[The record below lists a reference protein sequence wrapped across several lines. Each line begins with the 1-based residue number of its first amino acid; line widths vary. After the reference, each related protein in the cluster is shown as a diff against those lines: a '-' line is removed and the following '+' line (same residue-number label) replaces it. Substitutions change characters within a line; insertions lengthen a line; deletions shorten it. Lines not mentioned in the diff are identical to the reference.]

1 MSGIRMKRACFVSL
15 LFLWLLLFSPALGEV
30 TVSADPCPARVGD
43 EVRIVVSAP
52 EGAVSVVYDLSTPDK
67 HVFRG
72 RKPDSHFVTAFRPRA
87 QADYTLSATV
97 EFEDRHKETARV
109 LIPVSGFNPDPVPVG
124 PEVIY
129 SQKDGWW
136 NNKAYTSKNTLENA
150 GCALF
155 TLSHAL
161 QRMGYAGEDVL
172 PTIMAKTWAGCL
184 GKEGTRNEQ
193 LITLASQ
200 VYRYKTESEL
210 WTGARDIADALRSGA
225 MFSFGI
231 VNGHIA
237 LVAGLSEDG
246 SKARIVDSSPS
257 ATFERIRKGSVY
269 YLGPDGSFVEAQTPE
284 EMPGFIWYFE
294 NAGCNGMEYYMDL
307 SYVAQRGARLIRPPW
322 LFRLSGDQRIPVS
335 LVQAGSALCQVL
347 QNDVLTAVPT
357 AALSWA
363 SRGTDTLSVAV
374 VKGKKRVPLRNGEGK
389 RISSL
394 APCSLHLVTELGEDS
409 ARIRDEEQSGY
420 VSLKDVEIIPVS
432 AAAPRAARITLKGS
446 ASGRATIKIRYGPS
460 QKAKILTEWK
470 TGVQVAVTGEADGF
484 FQVEGN
490 GLRGWIAEEYITM
503 EVEPNG
509 QKINE
514 GE

>member
-1 MSGIRMKRACFVSL
+1 MKRACFVSL
-15 LFLWLLLFSPALGEV
+15 LFLFLLLLSPGLGEV
-30 TVSADPCPARVGD
+30 TVIADPCPARIGD

-52 EGAVSVVYDLSTPDK
+52 EGAVSVLYDLSTPNR
-67 HVFRG
+67 HVFKG
-72 RKPDSHFVTAFRPRA
+72 RKPDSHFITAFRPRA
-87 QADYTLSATV
+87 QADYTLRVTV
-97 EFEDRHKETARV
+97 EFEDRHKESAQA

-124 PEVIY
+124 SEVIY

-161 QRMGYAGEDVL
+161 QRMGYTGEDVL
-172 PTIMAKTWAGCL
+172 PTTMAKTWAGCL
-184 GKEGTRNEQ
+184 GKEGTRNGQ
-193 LITLASQ
+193 LITLVAQ

-210 WTGARDIADALRSGA
+210 WTSAGDIADALRSGA

-257 ATFERIRKGSVY
+257 ATFERIRKGSIY
-269 YLGPDGSFVEAQTPE
+269 YLDPDNSFVAARTPE
-284 EMPGFIWYFE
+284 EMPGFVWYFE

-307 SYVAQRGARLIRPPW
+307 SYVARQGARLIRPPW
-322 LFRLSGDQRIPVS
+322 LFLLSGDQRIPVS

-347 QNDVLTAVPT
+347 QDDVLTTVPT
-357 AALSWA
+357 ASLSWT
-363 SRGTDTLSVAV
+363 SQGTDTLSVAV
-374 VKGKKRVPLRNGEGK
+374 VKGTKRVPLKNGEGR
-389 RISSL
+389 RIGSL
-394 APCSLHLVTELGEDS
+394 APCSLHLVTDLGEETV
-409 ARIRDEEQSGY
+409 RIRSEEQSGY
-420 VSLKDVEIIPVS
+420 VSLKDVEILPVS
-432 AAAPRAARITLKGS
+432 PTPPRVARITLKGS
-446 ASGRATIKIRYGPS
+446 ASGRAAIKIRYGPS
-460 QKAKILTEWK
+460 PKAKILAEWK

-490 GLRGWIAEEYITM
+490 GLRGWIAEKYITM
-503 EVEPNG
+503 EVDTNG